1 MSLSLQLEVLAT
13 PLERAEADLL
23 LAGFFSSDRPLRGGA
38 GRADWRLCGKVSR
51 LVQEGRLCGAEGEA
65 LLVPAGRV
73 FASPRLLVVGCG
85 ESEGFDRA
93 ALRRVAKGALGRA
106 AALAVSSVAVA
117 LPLGGGVPSL
127 SLDSSALALVEG
139 AIDGA
144 TPLPLL
150 RLLVTPGTEAGIAS
164 VLQRFG
170 QGHRQATIEVS
181 VGASADAGASGAAQS
196 PSGGAEHPTGL
207 EA

>member
-1 MSLSLQLEVLAT
+1 MLAA

-38 GRADWRLCGKVSR
+38 GRADWRLCGKISE
-51 LVQEGRLCGAEGEA
+51 LVQEGRLSGAEGEA
-65 LLVPAGRV
+65 LLLLVPAGSV
-73 FASPRLLVVGCG
+73 FACPRLLVVGCG
-85 ESEGFDRA
+85 DAEGFDRA
-93 ALRRVAKGALGRA
+93 ALRRVAASALGRA

-117 LPLGGGVPSL
+117 LPLGGGVPTL
-127 SLDSSALALVEG
+127 SLDSSTLALVEG
-139 AIDGA
+139 AIDGG

-164 VLQRFG
+164 VIQRFG
-170 QGHRQATIEVS
+170 QGHREASIEVS
-181 VGASADAGASGAAQS
+181 VAASTDPGASGG
-196 PSGGAEHPTGL
+196 PRPTGPAEHPTGV